1 MNVTATARLTAE
13 QCLARLAA
21 CPALPRG
28 ERLAAY
34 AEGNQGRL
42 FGDRTWHIKL
52 VLGETVAQEV
62 ALGIGQRA
70 RFGVH
75 PTWFRDW
82 AAPVRRLREER
93 RALRAQ
99 LLVSGEYLMTI
110 TAEVVSL
117 RAENNALKSAL
128 ETLLTG
134 PARNLLAPEEDLD
147 RSCDNCGAAPGASCN
162 CHLGRFIP

>member
-1 MNVTATARLTAE
+1 MNVTATTRLTAE

-28 ERLAAY
+28 ERLASY

-42 FGDRTWHIKL
+42 LGDRTWHIKL

-93 RALRAQ
+93 RALREALADVIGPPCEKRTRWCFTHQ
-99 LLVSGEYLMTI
+99 TNDC
-110 TAEVVSL
+110 
-117 RAENNALKSAL
+117 RADE
-128 ETLLTG
+128 
-134 PARNLLAPEEDLD
+134 ARKLLAPEEDLD
-147 RSCDNCGAAPGASCN
+147 RSCDNCGAAPGTSCN

>member
-1 MNVTATARLTAE
+1 MNVTATTRLTAE
-13 QCLARLAA
+13 QCMERLAA

-28 ERLAAY
+28 ERLASY

-42 FGDRTWHIKL
+42 LGDRTWHIKL

-93 RALRAQ
+93 RALRKELAWVGHWLVDMGHSVRQ
-99 LLVSGEYLMTI
+99 SPLLHQ
-110 TAEVVSL
+110 
-117 RAENNALKSAL
+117 RK
-128 ETLLTG
+128 
-134 PARNLLAPEEDLD
+134 P
-147 RSCDNCGAAPGASCN
+147 
-162 CHLGRFIP
+162 